1 MFLSK
6 LRTTLERYSPHIP
19 NFHTT
24 LDYHLSHSELC
35 PTLLQTFRLTVKDC
49 YKAETYRH
57 KKRID
62 PVRINPNMRLLE
74 LIFLNFLFFGS
85 AFSVFLFHNFQYWLL
100 LMLWRDDFC
109 QLSAEVCVFMCCVF
123 VLGSIHAR

>member
-6 LRTTLERYSPHIP
+6 LHATLERYSPHIP

-35 PTLLQTFRLTVKDC
+35 PTLLQTFRLTDKDC

-74 LIFLNFLFFGS
+74 PDISKLSILLICVLR
-85 AFSVFLFHNFQYWLL
+85 VFIP
-100 LMLWRDDFC
+100 
-109 QLSAEVCVFMCCVF
+109 QLSILAPADT
-123 VLGSIHAR
+123 LAR